1 MKQGGGLFKISALE
15 HNIKRNRKRS
25 NIALEK
31 QFNNLFMTMNLNL
44 RVKNLHFWD
53 LVGNFAKNTDLIN
66 LKMTHGDKV
75 VDLIRHKIDQSQD
88 GTLFFNNSFP
98 EFDDEYVGKVLSD
111 LVRQGVI
118 HRLSRGI
125 YLKARET
132 KFGLVYPS
140 TSEIAKAIARRDNA
154 EILPTGST
162 ALNMLGL
169 SDQVTMNPVFITSGS
184 ARKLKC
190 GNRTITFKRGVP
202 KNFAVKGKVTRLI
215 VQAMK
220 AIGEQNFNDDDRKA
234 IALIL
239 VKYPET
245 DTIKHDLAVMPSWI
259 KKNITIILN
268 DKNHE
273 QLAEA

>member
-1 MKQGGGLFKISALE
+1 MKYLLLW
-15 HNIKRNRKRS
+15 N
-25 NIALEK
+25 
-31 QFNNLFMTMNLNL
+31 
-44 RVKNLHFWD
+44 
-53 LVGNFAKNTDLIN
+53 LVGNFAENTDLIN
-66 LKMTHGDKV
+66 LKMKQGNKV
-75 VDLIRHKIDQSQD
+75 VDLIKQKIDKSPA

-98 EFDDEYVGKVLSD
+98 EFDDEYVGKILSD

-118 HRLSRGI
+118 HRLSRGV
-125 YLKARET
+125 YLKAKET
-132 KFGLVYPS
+132 KFGMVYPS
-140 TSEIAKAIARRDNA
+140 TEQIAKAIAERDNA

-220 AIGEQNFNDDDRKA
+220 AIGEQSFSDEDGKR
-234 IALIL
+234 IALIFA
-239 VKYPET
+239 KYPER

-259 KKNITIILN
+259 KKNITKILE
-268 DKNHE
+268 DKR
-273 QLAEA
+273 L

>member
-1 MKQGGGLFKISALE
+1 MKYLLFW
-15 HNIKRNRKRS
+15 N
-25 NIALEK
+25 
-31 QFNNLFMTMNLNL
+31 
-44 RVKNLHFWD
+44 
-53 LVGNFAKNTDLIN
+53 LVGNFAENTDLIN
-66 LKMTHGDKV
+66 LKMKQCNKV
-75 VDLIRHKIDQSQD
+75 VDLIKQKIDKSPA

-98 EFDDEYVGKVLSD
+98 EFDDEYVGKILSD

-118 HRLSRGI
+118 HRLSRGV
-125 YLKARET
+125 YLKAKET
-132 KFGLVYPS
+132 KFGMVYPS
-140 TSEIAKAIARRDNA
+140 TEQIAKAIAERDNA

-220 AIGEQNFNDDDRKA
+220 AIGEQSFSDEDGKR
-234 IALIL
+234 IALIFA
-239 VKYPET
+239 KYPER

-259 KKNITIILN
+259 KKNITKILE
-268 DKNHE
+268 DKR
-273 QLAEA
+273 L

>member
-1 MKQGGGLFKISALE
+1 MKYLLLW
-15 HNIKRNRKRS
+15 N
-25 NIALEK
+25 
-31 QFNNLFMTMNLNL
+31 
-44 RVKNLHFWD
+44 
-53 LVGNFAKNTDLIN
+53 LVGNFAENTDLIN
-66 LKMTHGDKV
+66 LKMKQGNKV
-75 VDLIRHKIDQSQD
+75 VDLIKQKIDKSPA

-98 EFDDEYVGKVLSD
+98 EFDDEYVGKILSD

-118 HRLSRGI
+118 HRLSRGV
-125 YLKARET
+125 YLKAKET
-132 KFGLVYPS
+132 KFGMVYPS
-140 TSEIAKAIARRDNA
+140 TEQIAKAIAERDNA

-162 ALNMLGL
+162 ALNILGL

-220 AIGEQNFNDDDRKA
+220 AIGEQSFSDEDGKR
-234 IALIL
+234 IALIFA
-239 VKYPET
+239 KYPER

-259 KKNITIILN
+259 KKNITKILE
-268 DKNHE
+268 DKR
-273 QLAEA
+273 L

>member
-1 MKQGGGLFKISALE
+1 MKYLLLW
-15 HNIKRNRKRS
+15 N
-25 NIALEK
+25 
-31 QFNNLFMTMNLNL
+31 
-44 RVKNLHFWD
+44 
-53 LVGNFAKNTDLIN
+53 LVGNFAENTDLIN
-66 LKMTHGDKV
+66 LKMKQGNKV
-75 VDLIRHKIDQSQD
+75 VDLIKQKIDKSPA

-98 EFDDEYVGKVLSD
+98 EFDDEYVGKILSD

-118 HRLSRGI
+118 HRLSRGV
-125 YLKARET
+125 YLKAKET
-132 KFGLVYPS
+132 KFGMVYPS
-140 TSEIAKAIARRDNA
+140 TEQIAKAIAERDNA

-162 ALNMLGL
+162 ALNILGL

-220 AIGEQNFNDDDRKA
+220 AIGEQSFSDEDGKR
-234 IALIL
+234 IALIFA
-239 VKYPET
+239 KYPER

-259 KKNITIILN
+259 KKSITKILE
-268 DKNHE
+268 DKR
-273 QLAEA
+273 L

>member
-1 MKQGGGLFKISALE
+1 MKFLLLW
-15 HNIKRNRKRS
+15 N
-25 NIALEK
+25 
-31 QFNNLFMTMNLNL
+31 
-44 RVKNLHFWD
+44 
-53 LVGNFAKNTDLIN
+53 LVGNFAENTDLIN
-66 LKMTHGDKV
+66 LKMKQGNKV
-75 VDLIRHKIDQSQD
+75 VDLIKQKIDKSPA

-98 EFDDEYVGKVLSD
+98 EFDDEYVGKILSD

-118 HRLSRGI
+118 HRLSRGV
-125 YLKARET
+125 YLKAKET
-132 KFGLVYPS
+132 KFGMVYPS
-140 TSEIAKAIARRDNA
+140 TEQIAKAIAERDNA

-220 AIGEQNFNDDDRKA
+220 AIGEQSFSDEDGKR
-234 IALIL
+234 IALIFA
-239 VKYPET
+239 KYPER

-259 KKNITIILN
+259 KKNITKILE
-268 DKNHE
+268 DKR
-273 QLAEA
+273 L